1 MYTQGEA
8 EAVMEGIRAA
18 WREEQRRYQELRRR
32 AACDPLEDIG
42 LRGPGGQ
49 EEADDDADGIY

>member
-1 MYTQGEA
+1 
-8 EAVMEGIRAA
+8 MEGILAA
-18 WREEQRRYQELRRR
+18 RREEQCRYQELRRR

-42 LRGPGGQ
+42 LRGPDGQ